1 MRLTQENQQKGKKS
15 VVVVMEDL
23 EGTRDWGKDGRAE
36 LLTFTVAT
44 ATGFEG
50 TGQLWL
56 EVDLL
61 GDAPLD
67 DGRDRR
73 PR

>member
-1 MRLTQENQQKGKKS
+1 MMIGGRRL
-15 VVVVMEDL
+15 
-23 EGTRDWGKDGRAE
+23 GTAARGGG
-36 LLTFTVAT
+36 LTFTAAAVA
-44 ATGFEG
+44 GCEG

-56 EVDLL
+56 DVDLL